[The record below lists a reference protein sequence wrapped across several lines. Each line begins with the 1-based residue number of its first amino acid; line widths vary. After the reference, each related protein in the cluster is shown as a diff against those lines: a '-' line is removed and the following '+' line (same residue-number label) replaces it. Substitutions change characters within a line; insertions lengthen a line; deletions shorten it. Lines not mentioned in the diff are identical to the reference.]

1 MIPNMIPK
9 VLLTFSTFQKHRVR
23 ALLIGGQAC
32 ILYGAA
38 EFSRDSDFVILCSE
52 ANLKRVRA
60 ALGGLQAEQIYV
72 PPLRASFL
80 RRGHA
85 CHFRCHAPGVE
96 GLRVDLMAKMRGCDG
111 FSRLWRRRHTV
122 RLPGGEAIHVLSLR
136 DLVQSKKTQ
145 RDKDWL
151 MLKRLVDNDILLHRK
166 SPRRP
171 QVRWWLLECRSAE
184 FLMEL
189 AREYPK
195 AARRCAAARPAL
207 HRAVAGDVPALEAA
221 LFEEERAERQKDRE
235 YWTPLRQELEQLR
248 RERLRHRIGR
258 SS

>member
-1 MIPNMIPK
+1 MIPNMIPR
-9 VLLTFSTFQKHRVR
+9 VLSTFSTFQKHRVR

-60 ALGGLQAEQIYV
+60 ALNELKAEQIYV

-85 CHFRCHAPGVE
+85 CHFRCHAPGLE
-96 GLRVDLMAKMRGCDG
+96 GLRVDLMAKMRGCDD

-122 RLPGGEAIHVLSLR
+122 RLPGGGTVHLLGLC

-151 MLKRLVDNDILLHRK
+151 MLRRLVDSDVFFHRRK
-166 SPRRP
+166 PRWS
-171 QVRWWLLECRSAE
+171 QVRWWLLECRTTDR
-184 FLMEL
+184 LIEL
-189 AREYPK
+189 AREYPSL
-195 AARRCAAARPAL
+195 ANRCAVLRPL
-207 HRAVAGDVPALEAA
+207 LRFAVIADAHALEDA
-221 LFEEERAERQKDRE
+221 LRQEERIERQRDRE
-235 YWTPLRQELEQLR
+235 YWWPLRKEL
-248 RERLRHRIGR
+248 ERLRRQR
-258 SS
+258 RMR